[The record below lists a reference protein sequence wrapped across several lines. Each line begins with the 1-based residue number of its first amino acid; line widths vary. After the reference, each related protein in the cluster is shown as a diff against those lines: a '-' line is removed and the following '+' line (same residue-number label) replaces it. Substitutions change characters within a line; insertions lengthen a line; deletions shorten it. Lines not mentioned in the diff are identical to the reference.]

1 MNAGLPFA
9 RPRAR
14 TIVAPAV
21 RSVVPTG
28 LHRSRAAVFPAIN
41 RWAILT
47 CPSGAARPASLPDVL
62 PPGDRIRL
70 SSGIPSDKPLGYSHM
85 PLRGGASG
93 VPTGHLA
100 ARRPNT
106 VEFSRPYGTPSLAGG
121 GIPSDESLG
130 YSHMPLRG
138 GASGVPAGRL
148 AARRPNT
155 VEFSRPYGTEL
166 CAGDSNPAINRW
178 ATFGRPSGAKPA
190 RPEYPRARSED
201 RNSRWK
207 EVRVHTFSGSH
218 PRRAP
223 APEPRMGR
231 TAARR

>member
-1 MNAGLPFA
+1 VRASRQG
-9 RPRAR
+9 RPECS
-14 TIVAPAV
+14 PAIHRWVGAATRQPSPGGTDECGSSV
-21 RSVVPTG
+21 RSPTRTHDRCTG
-28 LHRSRAAVFPAIN
+28 SSFSRPYG
-41 RWAILT
+41 T
-47 CPSGAARPASLPDVL
+47 PSLAG
-62 PPGDRIRL
+62 G
-70 SSGIPSDKPLGYSHM
+70 GIPSDKSLGYSHM
-85 PLRGGASG
+85 PLRGGASS
-93 VPTGHLA
+93 VPAGRLA